1 MRVLCYASAID
12 RMYGD
17 VASDIENEWLPNL
30 YLTRGSALVPGHNS
44 AALTSALA
52 LMQDLGDE
60 DVVYVVG
67 DRYEVLAVAYS
78 ALLAGKTIAHQMGGE
93 RSGNFDDYVREAV
106 SALAYV
112 HFVATQGAQDWLQV
126 WVRNPRYVHLTG
138 CPRIDTALQAEPH
151 PESVVMVML
160 HPADNETDYSPV
172 LEAAARVGECH
183 VWWPNP
189 DPGNEHIIDTI
200 RRLGIRNT
208 HRNMTPELFYS
219 YLRSAK
225 LIVGNS
231 SVIVREASALGIP
244 GVLIGWRQLGR
255 PLLGA
260 YHCSP
265 DATADEL
272 VRVFREAI
280 STKREPV
287 SDYGDGKAAQRI
299 CDALEQL

>member
-1 MRVLCYASAID
+1 
-12 RMYGD
+12 
-17 VASDIENEWLPNL
+17 
-30 YLTRGSALVPGHNS
+30 
-44 AALTSALA
+44 
-52 LMQDLGDE
+52 MQDLGDE

-93 RSGNFDDYVREAV
+93 RSGNVDDWIRDAV
-106 SALAYV
+106 SALADV
-112 HFVATQGAQDWLQV
+112 HFAATQDAQDWLQG
-126 WVRNPRYVHLTG
+126 WVRDADAVLLTG

-160 HPADNETDYSPV
+160 HPADNETDYTPV

-189 DPGNEHIIDTI
+189 DPCYEHIVSAI
-200 RRLGIRNT
+200 RSLGIKRT
-208 HRNMTPELFYS
+208 HRNMPPELFYS

-231 SVIVREASALGIP
+231 SVIVREASALGVP
-244 GVLIGWRQLGR
+244 GVLIGGRQEGR

-260 YHCSP
+260 VQVDELYGSYT
-265 DATADEL
+265 TADFIESAC
-272 VRVFREAI
+272 RNAI
-280 STKREPV
+280 STKRDPV
-287 SDYGDGKAAQRI
+287 TEYGDGKASQRI